1 MIGGKPFT
9 FSPAVFDSLLG
20 HGAAGAAKMREL
32 GEAVHVSV
40 SSIKDWRRGAHAP
53 SDLEKVEDIAR
64 WAHIDASDLLIESG
78 DGTMD
83 EKLSERQLDV
93 LCALWNQAYDF
104 LDLCE
109 ETDHLVWPTT
119 DLRCVPGSRARRPRD
134 ARTGRSSA
142 ISPGIRSRS
151 DPRGAAGTS
160 TASTASRG
168 RPSVTSRATGS
179 DARPT
184 TGRSTFPRGSTIT
197 ASPPCAGFSPR
208 SRADSANSCA
218 NTRTRSMGS
227 ITGSSRRGS
236 KMKGTDMQTIHTKA
250 GFKVL
255 RESLGLYQSDVAQ
268 TAGVDVKTVKNW
280 ESPRLPRCRATAEA
294 WKYLE
299 NLAEVQ
305 EREVGC
311 LVEKIVGE
319 TDVNPY
325 PLPYFREQDLAAEDA
340 REARISNA
348 MTRKVAFELT
358 RLAIPYEFRFEEE
371 AADDERLSEIWDM

>member
-1 MIGGKPFT
+1 METLFVT
-9 FSPAVFDSLLG
+9 ES
-20 HGAAGAAKMREL
+20 REL
-32 GEAVHVSV
+32 LFTGTEDIDVRPLHSPVLHYEGDSREVALRAAHEAAAAS
-40 SSIKDWRRGAHAP
+40 
-53 SDLEKVEDIAR
+53 KVEACQRGFAR
-64 WAHIDASDLLIESG
+64 WVATVSEITLDGEEFTES
-78 DGTMD
+78 
-83 EKLSERQLDV
+83 
-93 LCALWNQAYDF
+93 
-104 LDLCE
+104 E
-109 ETDHLVWPTT
+109 ETVNTVDPLDRVPE
-119 DLRCVPGSRARRPRD
+119 LRTLARETADRD

-268 TAGVDVKTVKNW
+268 AAGVDVKTVKNW

-340 REARISNA
+340 RAARISNA

-371 AADDERLSEIWDM
+371 AADDERLSEIRDM

>member
-1 MIGGKPFT
+1 METLFVT
-9 FSPAVFDSLLG
+9 ES
-20 HGAAGAAKMREL
+20 REL
-32 GEAVHVSV
+32 LFTGTEDIDVRPLHSPVLHYEGDSREVALRAAHEAAAAS
-40 SSIKDWRRGAHAP
+40 
-53 SDLEKVEDIAR
+53 KVEACQRGFARWVATVSEITLDGEEFTESEETVNTVDPLDRVPELRTLAREAAARRADGKIIRDIAGHTEPVGS
-64 WAHIDASDLLIESG
+64 A
-78 DGTMD
+78 
-83 EKLSERQLDV
+83 
-93 LCALWNQAYDF
+93 
-104 LDLCE
+104 
-109 ETDHLVWPTT
+109 
-119 DLRCVPGSRARRPRD
+119 RCGRD
-134 ARTGRSSA
+134 IYSLYRVE
-142 ISPGIRSRS
+142 
-151 DPRGAAGTS
+151 
-160 TASTASRG
+160 G

-218 NTRTRSMGS
+218 NTRTRSMWS

-268 TAGVDVKTVKNW
+268 AAGVDVKTVKNW

-325 PLPYFREQDLAAEDA
+325 PLPYFRKQDLAAEDA
-340 REARISNA
+340 RAARISNA

-371 AADDERLSEIWDM
+371 AADDERLSEIRDM